1 MSIMQS
7 MMEAVKSWSLP
18 VMSGPCAYCTGEC
31 CRYIALPLDR
41 PTRAR
46 DFDDIRWYLMHEGI
60 QVFVDEGEWYIQ
72 FRAQCRNLADD
83 NRCGIY
89 ETRPKI
95 CREYKAGDCD
105 YTPGDYDYDQLFTQ
119 PEEVVAFGKEFL
131 AKQRAKKRALSKR
144 PAAKRAGSSRKKT
157 ASAKAN
163 RRNPRTLT
171 LGLNG
176 RARKTG

>member
-1 MSIMQS
+1 MQP

-18 VMSGPCAYCTGEC
+18 VMSGPCAYCTAEC
-31 CRYIALPLDR
+31 CRYIALPMDR

-60 QVFVDEGEWYIQ
+60 QVFVDEGDWYIQ
-72 FRAQCRNLADD
+72 FRTQCRNLADD
-83 NRCGIY
+83 NRCKVY

-105 YTPGDYDYDQLFTQ
+105 YAPGEYNYEHHFTK
-119 PEEVVAFGKEFL
+119 PEQIEAFGKEFL
-131 AKQRAKKRALSKR
+131 AKERAKKRALSKR
-144 PAAKRAGSSRKKT
+144 KSAKRVAAPKRKPAAARTNG
-157 ASAKAN
+157 
-163 RRNPRTLT
+163 RNSRTLS